1 MGEGGLPASLAAII
15 IAIVIAVFSLAGL
28 AMFLVLRPGV

>member
-15 IAIVIAVFSLAGL
+15 IAIILAVFSIAGL
-28 AMFLVLRPGV
+28 VTFMVLRAGV